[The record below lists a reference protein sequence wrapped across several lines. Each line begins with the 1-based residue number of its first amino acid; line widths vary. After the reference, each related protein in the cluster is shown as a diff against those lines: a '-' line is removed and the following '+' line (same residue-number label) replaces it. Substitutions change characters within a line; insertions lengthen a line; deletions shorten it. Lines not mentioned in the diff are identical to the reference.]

1 MEAKYSYKNLD
12 AYKESKKLVKMVY
25 GWLKAFP
32 KEENYALCDQLR
44 RAVISVPS
52 NISEGSGRT
61 SSKDQAHFFEMSF
74 GSLMEVDC
82 QLDIAHDLGYITDDD
97 ALSAE
102 KQIRVVASLLSGLRS
117 KCLSASH

>member
-44 RAVISVPS
+44 RAVISVPT
-52 NISEGSGRT
+52 NIAEGSGRT
-61 SSKDQAHFFEMSF
+61 SSKDLAHFFEMSF